1 MEVKDGGEAKE
12 IRRPRIPET
21 ADNGLILLKVQLATI
36 NVQIQSLIIELEKQ
50 KSERKKDI
58 EFLIT
63 WLDNLILGAQ
73 NIINELPRKTR
84 NQKNF
89 KRLIESYNLG
99 IKTVKGKLE
108 EMK

>member
-50 KSERKKDI
+50 KKDI